1 MNDQTKKKPNKSYT
15 SEFKESA
22 VKLANETDQPVS
34 QTARELGVNVN
45 TLHTW
50 ISKYSKPV
58 KTVANRSDEHIYD
71 EVKRLKKELAKVI
84 QERDL
89 LKRPQRTLQ
98 GKLCEVRMDN

>member
-1 MNDQTKKKPNKSYT
+1 MNDQTKKPNKSYT
-15 SEFKESA
+15 PEFKESA

-34 QTARELGVNVN
+34 QTARDLGVNVN

-58 KTVANRSDEHIYD
+58 TTVANRSDEHIYE
-71 EVKRLKKELAKVI
+71 EVKRLKKELAKVT

-89 LKRPQRTLQ
+89 LKKATAYFARETL
-98 GKLCEVRMDN
+98 

>member
-1 MNDQTKKKPNKSYT
+1 MIKQKNHKSYT

>member
-1 MNDQTKKKPNKSYT
+1 MNDQKKKPNKSYT